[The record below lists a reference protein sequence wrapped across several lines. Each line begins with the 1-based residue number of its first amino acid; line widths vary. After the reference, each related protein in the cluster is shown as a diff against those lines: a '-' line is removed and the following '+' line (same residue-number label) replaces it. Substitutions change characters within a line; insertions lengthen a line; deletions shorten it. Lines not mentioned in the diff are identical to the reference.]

1 LADRASPPSKSLEE
15 ILAEHAQTEKGT
27 ERCEDCG
34 GLVERPTGL
43 PACPET
49 ALRTALHQVT
59 FLGEARE
66 RGTENLFELFDDLDE
81 ELLEHYEKEKFRNE
95 RERKRWEE
103 RRDEL
108 RLFRETCRWLVEQG
122 GRHRQRA
129 VIALGKC
136 GVARRTRRRPR
147 RPSVAHETH
156 RKIGAEGWPERSLP
170 MRVGKKIQTV
180 LPR

>member
-1 LADRASPPSKSLEE
+1 
-15 ILAEHAQTEKGT
+15 
-27 ERCEDCG
+27 
-34 GLVERPTGL
+34 
-43 PACPET
+43 
-49 ALRTALHQVT
+49 LHQVT

-170 MRVGKKIQTV
+170 MRVGKKIQTLLLRYCGQSGLRRSQLV
-180 LPR
+180 QSSGMAGRNCSAKIIADGFVW